1 MRSEENVLQ
10 AASLVYIKHAPILLA
25 GLDATLGSPENSAM
39 IQEVLTTQL
48 PVSQPDKYSDLRS
61 VDFNCLSLLEI
72 PICIFQLMSD

>member
-10 AASLVYIKHAPILLA
+10 AASLVYIKYAPILLA

-48 PVSQPDKYSDLRS
+48 PVSQPDKYSDLRN
-61 VDFNCLSLLEI
+61 VDFNCLSLL
-72 PICIFQLMSD
+72 